1 MINRGSNIVY
11 LEEMQCLHVM
21 HCEID
26 QHIFTEL
33 ASKKSGNILTAYL
46 EWSRASFTVM
56 KANFLVM
63 PQLTIQTV

>member
-11 LEEMQCLHVM
+11 LEEMQYLHVM

-26 QHIFTEL
+26 RHIFTEL
-33 ASKKSGNILTAYL
+33 SGNILTAYL
-46 EWSRASFTVM
+46 EWSPASFTVM